1 MYPARSNNKT
11 NGKSV
16 AKIGEK
22 WSYSSKSIVVKTLFS
37 GYTCY
42 AKWNRTKPAS
52 LRKVERFL

>member
-42 AKWNRTKPAS
+42 AK
-52 LRKVERFL
+52 